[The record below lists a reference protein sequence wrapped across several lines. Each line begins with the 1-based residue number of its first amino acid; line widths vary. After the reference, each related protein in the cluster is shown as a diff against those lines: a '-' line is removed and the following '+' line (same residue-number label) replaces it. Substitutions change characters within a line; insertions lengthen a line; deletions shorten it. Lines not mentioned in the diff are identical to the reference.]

1 MAWQTRRGE
10 FRPCVRTGGDVP
22 RHDTWSSGDL
32 YEPFVGRW
40 SRLVARGFLRWL
52 RQPAGGRWLDVGCG
66 TGALTETI
74 LATCEPQAVT
84 GIDPSEE
91 FVTFARSRIH
101 DGRTQFH
108 VADAQAMPLE
118 AESFDAVVA
127 GLVLNFV
134 PDPSKAAAEM
144 RRVARPR
151 GAVAAYVWDY
161 AGKME
166 LLRYFWD
173 AAVEVNPKAADLDEG
188 RRFPICAPD
197 RLEELFRATGL
208 RDVATTAI
216 DVPTVFRDFTDFWSP
231 FLGGQ
236 GPAPGYTMSL
246 AEAER
251 AGLREVL
258 RRRMP
263 MREDGSIHLTARAW
277 AVTGRRA

>member
-1 MAWQTRRGE
+1 MAHGTERGE
-10 FRPCVRTGGDVP
+10 FRPSVKTASDVP
-22 RHDTWSSGDL
+22 RHDAWSSGDL

-40 SRLVARGFLRWL
+40 SRLVAHAFLRWL
-52 RQPAGGRWLDVGCG
+52 GEPAGGRWLDVGCG

-74 LATCEPQAVT
+74 LATCEPRAVT
-84 GIDPSEE
+84 GIDPSEG
-91 FVTFARSRIH
+91 FVTFARARVR
-101 DGRTQFH
+101 DGRTQFR

-118 AESFDAVVA
+118 AASFDAMVA

-134 PDPSKAAAEM
+134 SDPSRAAAEM
-144 RRVARPR
+144 RRVARPG

-166 LLRYFWD
+166 FLRYFWD
-173 AAVEVNPKAADLDEG
+173 AAVEVNPKAGDLDEG

-197 RLEELFRATGL
+197 RLEALFRSTGL

-216 DVPTVFRDFTDFWSP
+216 DVPTVFRDFTDYWSP

-236 GPAPGYTMSL
+236 GPAPGYTTSL

-251 AGLREVL
+251 AGLRELL
-258 RRRMP
+258 RRRLP
-263 MREDGSIHLTARAW
+263 AREDGSIHLTARAW
-277 AVTGRRA
+277 AVTGRRE